1 MQALHQPFTAA
12 SSHAGWHGLFWRCC
26 SLHKG
31 KTQAGGS
38 LSVVELR
45 GGVRRGFQNPCTSL
59 KRLLLPV
66 NTALR
71 QRAWIYSLVLRMGF
85 ESVMQSFCFVLFL
98 PEGKNLILEPGT
110 VVWQTES
117 LCISVKV
124 VNPQAETTA
133 WDMFF
138 CKFTFMFVDSI
149 LN

>member
-1 MQALHQPFTAA
+1 MQAFHQPLAAA
-12 SSHAGWHGLFWRCC
+12 SSHPGWHGLLWRCC

-31 KTQAGGS
+31 RTQTGGS
-38 LSVVELR
+38 LSVLELR
-45 GGVRRGFQNPCTSL
+45 NGGLQNLRIFL
-59 KRLLLPV
+59 KRMLLPV
-66 NTALR
+66 NSALR

-85 ESVMQSFCFVLFL
+85 GSVMQSFCFVLFL
-98 PEGKNLILEPGT
+98 AERKNLILEPWT